1 MNGSET
7 TRFECFRYTTAQ
19 VGYAESCTL
28 QHMHGMFIC
37 ICMLSCIHRLSCYPW
52 LIVDKV
58 KGDDKVEA
66 DDVAIPMDQTH
77 DASKLGRQVVPG
89 ESSSSSSSS
98 SSDDQA
104 EHVFSGMSAH
114 CVAYVPI
121 LLHDV
126 MVTFGDA
133 GMQH

>member
-1 MNGSET
+1 M
-7 TRFECFRYTTAQ
+7 CFRYAAAQ
-19 VGYAESCTL
+19 GQLVGDVQSCTL
-28 QHMHGMFIC
+28 QHMHGLFTC
-37 ICMLSCIHRLSCYPW
+37 IYRSSCCPW
-52 LIVDKV
+52 LIADKV
-58 KGDDKVEA
+58 KSDDMVEA

-104 EHVFSGMSAH
+104 EHVYSGMSAH
-114 CVAYVPI
+114 PFAHISSFLCQ
-121 LLHDV
+121 
-126 MVTFGDA
+126 TF